1 MAKTTE
7 LPQTRRELEWNDLS
21 IILAIGRAGSLSG
34 AARLL
39 GKTHSTVFRN
49 IKAIEEKTG
58 VRFFDALDTGY
69 LPTDA
74 GRTAMVYAER
84 VEGEF
89 HALGIEVLGQD
100 ARLSGRVRI
109 TCPEAFAEEHG
120 PSLAARFLAEHPD
133 IRIDVTPGHG
143 AVDLNKREAEV
154 AIRATRKPPDR
165 AFGRKICAFRF
176 ALYASPGYLAQAPD
190 LPLAEHPMCLIEG
203 TVAWLVPTVWKT
215 REQGEDRAVFQCR
228 ASRAVQ
234 NAAVEGIGLTFLP
247 CYVGDAD
254 DRLVRV
260 GDPVE
265 SLDMD
270 LWVLTHPDL
279 RNTARIRA
287 LMTFLYDALSEDADL
302 WGGRRKAT
310 AAPNFMP
317 REGWS

>member
-1 MAKTTE
+1 MPKTTE
-7 LPQTRRELEWNDLS
+7 MQKTRRDLEWGDLA

-109 TCPEAFAEEHG
+109 TCPEAFAEDHAPG
-120 PSLAARFLAEHPD
+120 LAARFLAEHPD

-143 AVDLNKREAEV
+143 AMDLNKREAEV
-154 AIRATRKPPDR
+154 AIRATRKPPDT
-165 AFGRKICAFRF
+165 AFGRKICPFRF
-176 ALYASPGYLAQAPD
+176 ALYASPAYLAATEGVPI
-190 LPLAEHPMCLIEG
+190 AEHAFCLIEG
-203 TVAWLVPTVWKT
+203 TAPWLVPAVWKT

-234 NAAVEGIGLTFLP
+234 NAAVEGAGLTFLP

-254 DRLVRV
+254 DRLMRAS
-260 GDPVE
+260 DPIE
-265 SLDMD
+265 ALDLD
-270 LWVLTHPDL
+270 LWVLTHTEL

-287 LMTFLYDALSEDADL
+287 LMTFLYDALNADADL
-302 WGGRRKAT
+302 WGGRRKET
-310 AAPNFMP
+310 GTPNFLP
-317 REGWS
+317 REGWT